1 MSRSWPPEG
10 RDSEQH
16 EEETEETQ
24 PLTPVPVREATIA
37 AGPRA
42 RQARTPYPI
51 DGEASPGGELL
62 RGARVDRYVVLKSV
76 GEGGMGVVYAAY
88 DPELDRKVALKLLR
102 LETSD
107 VENGR
112 ARLLRE
118 AQAMARVSHPN
129 VCSVYDVGTFGDQ
142 VFITM
147 EFISGSTLHQWMK
160 QEHSWRDIL
169 RVFLQAGRGLEAAH
183 AVGLVHRDFKPA
195 NVLLGKGERA
205 YVTDFGLA
213 RLVSSPEEDE
223 PSVAL
228 APPPGSVSGSMP
240 GAAASVTQAGVVVG
254 TPNYMPPEQYLG
266 QMPDARS
273 DQFSFCAALF
283 WALYGKRPFE
293 PSKVAQ
299 AAEKL
304 GDHTTAPRSLTSR
317 VRGDSELQGV
327 IHEPP
332 SNTKVPAWVRRAVL
346 KGLSLHAED
355 RFGSMT
361 ELLTALSQEPRR
373 AARRQGLLVT
383 AGLVLA
389 GSIAAG
395 VQIHQQSQVC
405 AGSDQLMAQVWNP
418 DVRRK
423 VEAAFTATGRAFAPE
438 VAHSVSRVLDTYAG
452 EWVRQHTEA
461 CEATRVRGVQTEEL
475 LSLQVVCLE
484 RHRQDFQALAH
495 LLTEADRKLM
505 ERSVDA
511 VNGLPSPRECQDIVS
526 LSNQVGMPTDPALRG
541 RIDQLGKELSEAKA
555 LGRAG
560 RYKDALSRA
569 KELEPRVVAT
579 GYLPLQA
586 ELRASLGWYQQLTGD
601 ADAGAAH
608 VEQALNDA
616 EAGRA
621 DRLKVEA
628 LNRLVFI
635 RGIQGRQEQA
645 EQWARLS
652 GSVLSRLG
660 GDTLLA
666 SELEGNLGNVALRQG
681 NYAEARRHF
690 EKTRELQQ
698 QVLAPEDPR
707 RTKTTYNLG
716 VAALML
722 HERERALELLTEA
735 LGRMEATLGE
745 GHPQVADCHSMLAWT
760 NRELGRMEP
769 SLEHARAA
777 VAIQRASFGE
787 EHPAVADAL
796 DAVGM
801 SLLAMKRHDE
811 ARKTF
816 ETALAMKEKALGPD
830 SPDLSFSYDGIGQAL
845 LAADRAEEAIAPL
858 EKALS
863 FEDVEPEPLA
873 ESGFAL
879 ARALWQ
885 AGKEPLQ
892 AHAVAA
898 KARERFAQIGEKERV
913 AEVDAWLQSHPVPE
927 EKPKRSRSKAAA
939 QMRKKKGPG
948 RLARP

>member
-10 RDSEQH
+10 RESEQH
-16 EEETEETQ
+16 EETEETQ
-24 PLTPVPVREATIA
+24 PLTPAPPVREATLA

-42 RQARTPYPI
+42 RQARTPYPM
-51 DGEASPGGELL
+51 DGAGAQEGELL
-62 RGARVDRYVVLKSV
+62 RGARVDRYVVLKPV

-107 VENGR
+107 VEGGR

-129 VCSVYDVGTFGDQ
+129 VCSVYDVGTFGEQ
-142 VFITM
+142 VFIAM

-195 NVLLGKGERA
+195 NVLLGKGERV

-213 RLVSSPEEDE
+213 RLVSSPEEDAAT
-223 PSVAL
+223 VAL
-228 APPPGSVSGSMP
+228 APSPGSMSGSIP
-240 GAAASVTQAGVVVG
+240 TVAASVTQAGVVVG

-266 QMPDARS
+266 KTPDARS

-283 WALYGKRPFE
+283 WALYRKRPFE
-293 PSKVAQ
+293 PTQVAK
-299 AAEKL
+299 AAEML

-317 VRGDSELQGV
+317 VRGGTELQGV
-327 IHEPP
+327 IQEPP

-346 KGLSLHAED
+346 KGLSLHADD

-361 ELLTALSQEPRR
+361 ELLAALSQEPRR
-373 AARRQGLLVT
+373 AARRQGLVVT
-383 AGLVLA
+383 AGLMIA
-389 GSIAAG
+389 GVAAAG
-395 VQIHQQSQVC
+395 VQFHQQSQVC
-405 AGSDQLMAQVWNP
+405 AGSEQLMAQVWNP
-418 DVRRK
+418 DMRRK

-438 VAHSVSRVLDTYAG
+438 VAQSVSRALDAYAG
-452 EWVRQHTEA
+452 EWVSQHTAA

-484 RHRQDFQALAH
+484 RHRQDFQALTH

-511 VNGLPSPRECQDIVS
+511 VNGLPSPQECQDIVS
-526 LSNQVGMPTDPALRG
+526 LSTQVGLPADPAVRG
-541 RIDQLGKELSEAKA
+541 QIEQLGKELSEAKA

-560 RYKDALSRA
+560 RYKDALRRA
-569 KELEPRVVAT
+569 KELEPKVVST

-601 ADAGAAH
+601 PDAGATQ

-635 RGIQGRQEQA
+635 RGIQGHQEQA

-660 GDTLLA
+660 GDTRLA

-681 NYAEARRHF
+681 NYAEAKRHF

-698 QVLAPEDPR
+698 KVLAPEDPR
-707 RTKTTYNLG
+707 QMKTTYNLG

-735 LGRMEATLGE
+735 LGRMESTLGE
-745 GHPQVADCHSMLAWT
+745 GHPQVADCHSMLAWA
-760 NRELGRMEP
+760 NRELGRPEP
-769 SLEHARAA
+769 SLKHAQAA
-777 VAIQRASFGE
+777 VAIQKASFGE

-801 SLLAMKRHDE
+801 SLIASKRYDE

-816 ETALAMKEKALGPD
+816 ETALAMKEKALGAD

-845 LAADRAEEAIAPL
+845 LAANRAEEAIAPL
-858 EKALS
+858 EKALA

-892 AHAVAA
+892 AHTVAA
-898 KARERFAQIGEKERV
+898 KARERFAQVGKQERV
-913 AEVDAWLQSHPVPE
+913 AEVDAWVQSHPVPE
-927 EKPKRSRSKAAA
+927 EKPTRSRAKASA
-939 QMRKKKGPG
+939 QTRKKGPG